1 MPGSGREP
9 ARHRVR
15 GRALRRLLF
24 PHLAIFVLGAAALR
38 LAVVPAELCPPLETP
53 ALRASIG
60 EAAGWLER
68 GVRADGRYTY
78 GYERERDVISSD
90 YNVTRHAGVMMS
102 LYQLA
107 ARTGDEKALAAGERG
122 LRFLRAN
129 LVGHGDWTAFA
140 EPGRDARLGASALA
154 VAALIHRRLAT
165 GDREDDD
172 LIRAIA
178 RFLVA
183 QQQPDGSV
191 LGFWSVTTGRPV
203 PREYSKFGTGEAL
216 WALALVDRLFPGEGW
231 DRPAHRLAH
240 YVATRRDD
248 VEGYVLVFPDHWAA
262 YGLAELGPSVLGEP
276 EIAYAR
282 SLAGA
287 FGLMSRLE
295 AQSGP
300 SGLRRLFRGEPASG
314 AGLGSIGEGVAAL
327 WRLSLVEPRLADLS
341 DDLAER
347 LRCRASRTIERQ
359 TDAAEASDWPRPDLT
374 RGAGFSVDGYTQMD
388 DQQHSLSALLAT
400 LPLLEAGREP

>member
-1 MPGSGREP
+1 
-9 ARHRVR
+9 
-15 GRALRRLLF
+15 
-24 PHLAIFVLGAAALR
+24 
-38 LAVVPAELCPPLETP
+38 
-53 ALRASIG
+53 
-60 EAAGWLER
+60 
-68 GVRADGRYTY
+68 
-78 GYERERDVISSD
+78 
-90 YNVTRHAGVMMS
+90 VTRHAGVMMS

-191 LGFWSVTTGRPV
+191 LGVWSARTGRPV
-203 PREYSKFGTGEAL
+203 PGEYSKFGTGEAL
-216 WALALVDRLFPGEGW
+216 WALALVERLFPGEGW
-231 DRPAHRLAH
+231 DRPARRLAH

-262 YGLAELGPSVLGEP
+262 YGLAELGPSFLGEA

-282 SLAGA
+282 RLAGA

-347 LRCRASRTIERQ
+347 LRCRASRTVERQ

-374 RGAGFSVDGYTQMD
+374 RGAWFSEDGYTQMD
-388 DQQHSLSALLAT
+388 DQQHALSALLAT
-400 LPLLEAGREP
+400 LPLLETSRNP